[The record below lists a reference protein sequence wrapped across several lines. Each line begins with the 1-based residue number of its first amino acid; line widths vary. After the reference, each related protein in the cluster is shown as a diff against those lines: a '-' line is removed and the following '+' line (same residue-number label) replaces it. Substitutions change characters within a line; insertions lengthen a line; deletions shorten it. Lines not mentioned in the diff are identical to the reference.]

1 MNDNGKWKATWII
14 DRFKDQDGTL
24 ARILKQGVSVNDL
37 RKIIDKKSYLG
48 NSIIVGNLLL
58 NSGCD
63 EIWDLVIGDSANHFS
78 NANCKLG
85 VGNDNTATLATQTDL
100 LGGSTKYIAM
110 DVSYPTVASQV
121 VTFRSTFG
129 SADAN
134 FAWEEY
140 VVKQDTSAICLNRKV
155 ESKGTKS
162 VGETWV
168 LTLAITLS

>member
-1 MNDNGKWKATWII
+1 MNENGKWKAIWTI
-14 DRFKDQDGTL
+14 DRFKDPYGYIG
-24 ARILKQGVSVNDL
+24 RILKQGVNIDDL
-37 RKIIDKKSYLG
+37 RSIIDRESYLG
-48 NSIIVGNLLL
+48 KSTIIGNLLL

-85 VGNDNTATLATQTDL
+85 VGNDNTSALATQTDL
-100 LGGSTKYIAM
+100 LGGSTKYVAM
-110 DVSYPTVASQV
+110 DVSYPTRASQV
-121 VTFRSTFG
+121 VTFRSTFASG
-129 SADAN
+129 DAN

-140 VVKQDTSAICLNRKV
+140 VIKQDTSAICLNRKV
-155 ESKGTKS
+155 EAKGTKS